1 MTGVPR
7 RVVVASKNPDKI
19 REVEAVLARMEHPWE
34 IVRGMEWPD
43 VDETEPTLEGNAL
56 LKAVAVS
63 EATGLP
69 ALADDTGLEVDALD
83 GAPGVHSARFAGPE
97 ASYEANIDRLLVDM
111 DGVPDRRARF
121 RTAIAFVVPGSD
133 PLIVEGVIEGMITAG
148 RRGDRGFGY
157 DPVFA
162 VGDRTYGEMT
172 DGEKNEISHR
182 ARALRALAAALDDGA
197 CHALRR
203 DSRPQ
208 LRRSIDH
215 DGGTFAAWKAP
226 IRRCWA
232 ARLGA

>member
-97 ASYEANIDRLLVDM
+97 ASYEANVDRLLADM

-182 ARALRALAAALDDGA
+182 ARALRALAAALEG
-197 CHALRR
+197 
-203 DSRPQ
+203 S
-208 LRRSIDH
+208 
-215 DGGTFAAWKAP
+215 
-226 IRRCWA
+226 
-232 ARLGA
+232 

>member
-1 MTGVPR
+1 VTGVPR

-34 IVRGMEWPD
+34 IVRGLEWPD

-56 LKAVAVS
+56 LKAVSVS

-69 ALADDTGLEVDALD
+69 ALADDTGLEVDALE

-97 ASYEANIDRLLVDM
+97 ASYEANVDRLLADM
-111 DGVPDRRARF
+111 DGVANRRARF

-133 PLIVEGVIEGMITAG
+133 PLIVDGVIEGMITTG

-182 ARALRALAAALDDGA
+182 ARALQSLAAALE
-197 CHALRR
+197 
-203 DSRPQ
+203 
-208 LRRSIDH
+208 RS
-215 DGGTFAAWKAP
+215 
-226 IRRCWA
+226 
-232 ARLGA
+232 

>member
-1 MTGVPR
+1 VTTVPH

-19 REVEAVLARMEHPWE
+19 REVEAVLARMQHPWE
-34 IVRGMEWPD
+34 IVRGLEWPD
-43 VDETEPTLEGNAL
+43 VEETELTLEGNAM

-97 ASYEANIDRLLVDM
+97 ASYEANVDRLLADM
-111 DGVPDRRARF
+111 ERIEDRTARF
-121 RTAIAFVVPGSD
+121 RTAIAFVVPGSAA
-133 PLIVEGVIEGMITAG
+133 LVVEGVVEGTITTE
-148 RRGDRGFGY
+148 RRGGRGFGY

-182 ARALRALAAALDDGA
+182 ARALRALAAALE
-197 CHALRR
+197 
-203 DSRPQ
+203 
-208 LRRSIDH
+208 
-215 DGGTFAAWKAP
+215 
-226 IRRCWA
+226 
-232 ARLGA
+232 

>member
-1 MTGVPR
+1 VTAVSH

-34 IVRGMEWPD
+34 IVRGLEWPD
-43 VDETEPTLEGNAL
+43 VDETEPTLEGNAV

-97 ASYEANIDRLLVDM
+97 ASYAANVDRLLSDM
-111 DGVPDRRARF
+111 AGVEDRRARF
-121 RTAIAFVVPGSD
+121 RTAIALVVPGSEI
-133 PLIVEGVIEGMITAG
+133 LIVDGVIEGTITTE

-162 VGDRTYGEMT
+162 VGERTYGEMS

-182 ARALRALAAALDDGA
+182 ARALRALAAALDDTEDGA
-197 CHALRR
+197 
-203 DSRPQ
+203 
-208 LRRSIDH
+208 
-215 DGGTFAAWKAP
+215 
-226 IRRCWA
+226 
-232 ARLGA
+232 